1 MNKEQ
6 LKEKHRSYLQELELM
21 FFDEYSLNN
30 IIRYYSLHFRLWAL
44 ELMISWIKD

>member
-6 LKEKHRSYLQELELM
+6 LKEKHRSYLQKLELS
-21 FFDEYSLNN
+21 YSILNLG
-30 IIRYYSLHFRLWAL
+30 LHFRLWIL